1 MNWSSVFVTV
11 PLDSTRSTAAGS
23 PGCPWRRSGY
33 WSALVLF
40 LLGVLLLLLGPLVIL
55 RADLDD
61 VLLLC
66 FKSGWSLKLSILT
79 RV

>member
-1 MNWSSVFVTV
+1 MIRLGVLLLG
-11 PLDSTRSTAAGS
+11 PLVVLGADQVIGL
-23 PGCPWRRSGY
+23 P
-33 WSALVLF
+33 LF

-66 FKSGWSLKLSILT
+66 FKSGWSLKLYILT